1 MRVVILKLNVNNSVG
16 VELIEILGN
25 FSDTEEQRKLS
36 KALKVILRSLSLEIA
51 WMTVSEA
58 GRTSYEED
66 DPDGD
71 AQKTNI

>member
-1 MRVVILKLNVNNSVG
+1 MRVDILKLNVNNSVG

-25 FSDTEEQRKLS
+25 FSDTQEQRKLS
-36 KALKVILRSLSLEIA
+36 KALKVILEIA
-51 WMTVSEA
+51 WMMVSEA

>member
-36 KALKVILRSLSLEIA
+36 KALKVILEIA

>member
-16 VELIEILGN
+16 AELIEILGN
-25 FSDTEEQRKLS
+25 FSDTQEQRKLS
-36 KALKVILRSLSLEIA
+36 KALKVILEIA
-51 WMTVSEA
+51 WMMVSEA